1 MVWSERD
8 MAGWNAGMHIPDI
21 NTTTIHHMDLN
32 SPKES
37 GRRSSSGA
45 LKTKKGLVGKADNQG
60 HPGNQMILVSLLAS
74 KQLHVV
80 WKKYEKYAVR
90 MASYKLQPHKLL
102 SF

>member
-1 MVWSERD
+1 
-8 MAGWNAGMHIPDI
+8 
-21 NTTTIHHMDLN
+21 
-32 SPKES
+32 
-37 GRRSSSGA
+37 
-45 LKTKKGLVGKADNQG
+45 
-60 HPGNQMILVSLLAS
+60 MILLSLLAS

>member
-1 MVWSERD
+1 MQECTFLTSTRQQ
-8 MAGWNAGMHIPDI
+8 NH
-21 NTTTIHHMDLN
+21 TDLN

-45 LKTKKGLVGKADNQG
+45 PKTKKGLVGKADNQG
-60 HPGNQMILVSLLAS
+60 HPGNQMIFVSLLAS

-90 MASYKLQPHKLL
+90 MASYRLQPHKLL